1 MNKTLISRLTWVVL
15 TAAILL
21 AGIQAYLLLRPS
33 SAPSAVAHNDLAAS
47 PAPAEDASARADSAA
62 SPDSITPGRGQLPNQ
77 PIATAIT
84 QTSRSVPRTR
94 ENADA
99 MPDQLSDGSALPHSS
114 GPMHPSALA
123 VNTATPLPAP
133 ANAEPRVTPPR
144 VANTAL
150 GMSPQSDA
158 EAIAP
163 TALRTRTNPAAAE
176 ARRTTFTALTERTPA
191 GGTSP
196 RPNSRASMKQASNNA
211 PDAFGAPNE
220 LQRGSQHEAS
230 LFRTGGNGDVSLA
243 ADFELYRNELE
254 GIDGNLPAHQDSNRI
269 LFELPG
275 GENAQAVLHW
285 QADHGRISSLSAD
298 LLTSQETRGM
308 RLVVHLLR
316 QSHAEGAEVLDL
328 GLYLIRL
335 PEPGEQKD
343 FVHRAAFLR
352 LSADG
357 RVERFGD

>member
-1 MNKTLISRLTWVVL
+1 
-15 TAAILL
+15 
-21 AGIQAYLLLRPS
+21 
-33 SAPSAVAHNDLAAS
+33 
-47 PAPAEDASARADSAA
+47 
-62 SPDSITPGRGQLPNQ
+62 
-77 PIATAIT
+77 
-84 QTSRSVPRTR
+84 
-94 ENADA
+94 
-99 MPDQLSDGSALPHSS
+99 
-114 GPMHPSALA
+114 
-123 VNTATPLPAP
+123 
-133 ANAEPRVTPPR
+133 
-144 VANTAL
+144 
-150 GMSPQSDA
+150 
-158 EAIAP
+158 
-163 TALRTRTNPAAAE
+163 
-176 ARRTTFTALTERTPA
+176 
-191 GGTSP
+191 
-196 RPNSRASMKQASNNA
+196 MKQASNNA